1 MMHMKISSLLPDFNA
16 IVKTDWSK
24 PVLDTK
30 DKLSLFALIGSI
42 VMVIAVFN
50 TWAGYSI
57 TLYNRQ
63 TLTADVSGISTWYGV
78 ICLILALA
86 SVVGCL
92 YGHVKLA
99 FCAALLGLL
108 ISLLFSAGYP
118 EAELFEAA
126 PGTWKV
132 DGEASWKELVNR
144 SNVKLHSISRTGG
157 GLYFISSIIVSILT
171 YRKIKKSSPAE

>member
-1 MMHMKISSLLPDFNA
+1 MKISSLFPDFNA

-24 PVLDTK
+24 PALDTK
-30 DKLSLFALIGSI
+30 DKLSLFALVGSI

-50 TWAGYSI
+50 TWAGYNI
-57 TLYNRQ
+57 TLHNRQ

-78 ICLILALA
+78 ICLVLALA

-108 ISLLFSAGYP
+108 ISVLFGAGYP
-118 EAELFEAA
+118 EAELLEAA
-126 PGTWKV
+126 PGIWKV
-132 DGEASWKELVNR
+132 DGEASWKELVDR
-144 SNVKLHSISRTGG
+144 PNVKLHSISRGG
-157 GLYFISSIIVSILT
+157 HALYVVFSIIVSILT
-171 YRKIKKSSPAE
+171 YRKIKKSTPVE